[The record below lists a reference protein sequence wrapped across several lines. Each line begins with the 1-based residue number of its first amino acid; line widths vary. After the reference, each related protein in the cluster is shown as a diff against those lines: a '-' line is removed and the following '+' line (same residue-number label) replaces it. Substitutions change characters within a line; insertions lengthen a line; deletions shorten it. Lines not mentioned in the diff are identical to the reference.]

1 MEPKFETL
9 WVNTEFLKNE
19 IARSCWEEL
28 DPIRQPRP
36 WDSPHDENFSPWTP
50 SPRCFKFADSRSVQ
64 VFKGSRSA
72 AQHPTLLTEVIL
84 ESINWKNRFTGTLRF
99 FHLKK
104 LDLPDRNPSDRSNIF
119 IDIYGGK
126 FQPVETQSG
135 ILKNG
140 QDGLI
145 LRSAKLLW
153 SLQLD
158 KLVRLLEIKK

>member
-1 MEPKFETL
+1 ML
-9 WVNTEFLKNE
+9 GR
-19 IARSCWEEL
+19 ARPNRSAPSL
-28 DPIRQPRP
+28 G
-36 WDSPHDENFSPWTP
+36 FSP
-50 SPRCFKFADSRSVQ
+50 RRKLFSVDTFTEVLQ
-64 VFKGSRSA
+64 ICRFDGAYRYLKGSRSA

-126 FQPVETQSG
+126 VQPVEIQNG

-145 LRSAKLLW
+145 LRSARLLW
-153 SLQLD
+153 SL
-158 KLVRLLEIKK
+158 